1 MSEAGNLAG
10 ETVAVLPVGRGT
22 FDVAFAET
30 LLARAFALLER
41 TGATLVGPRDLLLD
55 EAAVRAALDALP
67 SDAVTRTLVLQATF
81 TDAAA
86 TVRIAERHGDRPL
99 AIWAFPEP
107 REGGRLRL
115 NAFCGLN
122 LAAHALGLI
131 DRRAGMLYAAPDD
144 DALPAVEALV
154 AGHGVP
160 PVPAVGPMA
169 VDGISPEAARAANA
183 IHGARIGRIGEHPD
197 GFDTCRYDVRRL
209 DALARVTVEPI
220 ALDDLFDTA
229 MRAGARDV
237 AAARATAESDC
248 GDLSGLDADELDRSL
263 RLRCALGEMREA
275 GRYDAFAVRCWP
287 ECFTEHG
294 GAVCGPVSMMA
305 EGGVPCAC
313 EADVYGAVTS
323 LMMQA
328 LADAPA
334 FLVDLVDL
342 DAEDGTG
349 VIWHC
354 GQAPVSM
361 AAEARAV
368 EATEGGP
375 REFGEAAAPA
385 LARARA
391 TVHTNRRMAL
401 LYEFALR
408 PGRVTL
414 ARISQ
419 ARGRHA
425 LVIAGGE
432 MLDRPMAFTG
442 TSGTLRFDASIPRV
456 MEAVLGGGVEHHM
469 TLVYGDHL
477 AALREVATEL
487 GLPVLEI

>member
-1 MSEAGNLAG
+1 MTPAS
-10 ETVAVLPVGRGT
+10 ETVAVLAVGRGT
-22 FDVAFAET
+22 FDAE
-30 LLARAFALLER
+30 LARSLTARALALLER
-41 TGATLVGPRDLLLD
+41 TGARIVGPRELLMD
-55 EAAVRAALDALP
+55 EDDVRGALDALP
-67 SDAVTRTLVLQATF
+67 ADEVTRTLVIQATF

-86 TVRIAERHGDRPL
+86 TLRIAERHGDRPFAL
-99 AIWAFPEP
+99 WAFPEP

-131 DRRAGMLYAAPDD
+131 DRRAGMFYAAPDEA
-144 DALPAVEALV
+144 ALPALRALL
-154 AGHGVP
+154 AGGLVP
-160 PVPAVGPMA
+160 PVPPVGPA
-169 VDGISPEAARAANA
+169 EVDRVSPEAARAANA
-183 IHGARIGRIGEHPD
+183 IHGARIGRIGEHPA
-197 GFDTCRYDVRRL
+197 GFDTCRYDERRL
-209 DALARVTVEPI
+209 DALARIEVEPI

-229 MRAGARDV
+229 RRADERAV
-237 AAARATAESDC
+237 ASVRAVAEADC
-248 GDLSGLDADELDRSL
+248 GDLSGLDAGELDRSL
-263 RLRCALGEMREA
+263 RLRCALGAMREA

-305 EGGVPCAC
+305 EGRVPCAC
-313 EADVYGAVTS
+313 EADVYGAVTN
-323 LMMQA
+323 LVMQS

-349 VIWHC
+349 VVWHC

-361 AAEARAV
+361 AAERTPPDAV
-368 EATEGGP
+368 EGGLSDVGEG
-375 REFGEAAAPA
+375 ASTAPA
-385 LARARA
+385 RP

-408 PGRVTL
+408 PGRVTF
-414 ARISQ
+414 ARLSQ

-425 LVIAGGE
+425 MVIAGGE

-442 TSGTLRFDASIPRV
+442 TSGVVRFDASVARV
-456 MEAVLGGGVEHHM
+456 MEAVLGGGIEHHM
-469 TLVYGDHL
+469 TLVYGDHR
-477 AALREVATEL
+477 AALREVAAEL
-487 GLPVLEI
+487 GVPVLEI